1 MKILTF
7 LRAFKIFFHQNW
19 KKNSKSSHETKKNQ
33 VQFSHFSDFKNVAR
47 RGADTK
53 ARSNRISETWRKRK
67 FDFVIFLDFMTV
79 DLEKFSFFD
88 EKKFR

>member
-7 LRAFKIFFHQNW
+7 LRALKKFFHQKW
-19 KKNSKSSHETKKNQ
+19 KKFLSPVMKPKKNQ

-79 DLEKFSFFD
+79 NLEKFSFFD